1 MVEESKLP
9 DDPNIAAK
17 VIDARARESG
27 LLGKLFGTR
36 EHAPT
41 NIAALALLLL
51 FVALILL
58 LSIPH
63 QEGANKVGYTTAL
76 ISSITFIVGLLFGRK
91 VE

>member
-1 MVEESKLP
+1 MIEDSKLP
-9 DDPNIAAK
+9 DDPNIATK

-51 FVALILL
+51 FAALILL
-58 LSIPH
+58 LALPYR
-63 QEGANKVGYTTAL
+63 EGSDKVGYITAL
-76 ISSITFIVGLLFGRK
+76 ISAITFIVGLLFGRK